1 MKFNKIVALAFAA
14 VLGFGAQTANAQSLS
29 PSTKWHWDKGT
40 IVVETP
46 ARPAGQKNVLGLKLP
61 KYKTVRIG
69 LVGLGMRGPGAVN
82 NFCVLPGVEIVALCD
97 FVEARAVAQNEK
109 LRKRGL
115 PPAAIYSGENGY
127 KELCARPD
135 IDLVYIATD
144 WAHHFPVAEC
154 ALQNGKNVAD
164 EVPSAMNLEECW
176 KLVDLSEK
184 MQKNCMI
191 LENCC
196 YDWFEMRTLNMAQHG
211 VFGEILRAQGAY
223 IHNLDDFWDYY
234 WKNPDGSDPEQLGW
248 RLKYNRENR
257 GDVYATHGLGPVA
270 QALDIHRGDR
280 MTTLVAMDTK
290 SVHGKELVEKK
301 TGKPCNDFRNGDHT
315 TTLIR
320 TANHKVIELQHDVMN
335 PQPYSRLYQLTG
347 TKGFANKYP
356 VEGYAVD
363 ASQLKSAGHQPQVDN
378 LSSHSFMPEAEKA
391 ALEKQYEH
399 PILAKFG
406 KLAKEVGDHGG
417 MDFIMCARLIYCLQH
432 GLPLDMDVYD
442 LAEWCC
448 VAELGALSMDNNCA
462 SVTFPDFTRGHWNDV
477 KGYKHKYASAEEEA
491 AVEASS
497 KAWTAAWKAAGE
509 KNNLW
514 KLFDAMTKAD
524 AKNKAKAT
532 KAYAK
537 ALAKTRAAAAKAL

>member
-69 LVGLGMRGPGAVN
+69 LVGLGMRGPGAVD

-363 ASQLKSAGHQPQVDN
+363 ASQLKNAGHQPQVDN

-406 KLAKEVGDHGG
+406 KLAKEVGGHGG

-448 VAELGALSMDNNCA
+448 IAELGALSMDNNCA

-497 KAWTAAWKAAGE
+497 KAWTAAWKAAGA

-524 AKNKAKAT
+524 AKNKAKAI